1 LRGDEASMSHGGMSE
16 MSDAVNEAVEK
27 ARESKL
33 NTIIAACVAVI
44 ATFMSLCNVKAGNI
58 AQQMQ
63 TAQAEAVDEWAYYQS
78 KSTKENIAQ
87 EATDQLALERDMA
100 APELRQ
106 KFDDAIAKQQAQT
119 KRYEK
124 EKDDIKAKAES
135 YEAEHA
141 ALDVHNDQ
149 FDMAEALLSVAIAL
163 FGVTALTQKRWM
175 LGVAGVFSVFGCFM
189 GVAGFAKLA
198 FHPEWLARF
207 LT

>member
-1 LRGDEASMSHGGMSE
+1 MSE

-63 TAQAEAVDEWAYYQS
+63 TAQANAVDEWAYYQS

-87 EATDQLALERDMA
+87 AAIDQLVVERDMA
-100 APELRQ
+100 TPELRS

-124 EKDDIKAKAES
+124 EKDDIKAKAQAL
-135 YEAEHA
+135 EAEHD

-163 FGVTALTQKRWM
+163 LGVTALTQKRWM
-175 LGVAGVFSVFGCFM
+175 LGVASVFGVFGGVM

-198 FHPEWLARF
+198 LHPDWLARF
-207 LT
+207 LS

>member
-1 LRGDEASMSHGGMSE
+1 MSE

-63 TAQAEAVDEWAYYQS
+63 TAQANAVDEWAYYQS

-87 EATDQLALERDMA
+87 AAIDQLVVERDMA
-100 APELRQ
+100 TPELRS

-124 EKDDIKAKAES
+124 EKDDIKAKAQAF
-135 YEAEHA
+135 EAEHE

-163 FGVTALTQKRWM
+163 LGVTALTQKRWM
-175 LGVAGVFSVFGCFM
+175 LGVASVFGVFGGVM

-198 FHPEWLARF
+198 LHPDWLARF
-207 LT
+207 LS

>member
-1 LRGDEASMSHGGMSE
+1 MSE
-16 MSDAVNEAVEK
+16 ISDAVNEAVEK

-33 NTIIAACVAVI
+33 NTVIAMCVAVI
-44 ATFMSLCNVKAGNI
+44 ATFMALCNVKAGNI
-58 AQQMQ
+58 VQQMQ
-63 TAQAEAVDEWAYYQS
+63 TAQANAVDEWSYYQS

-87 EATDQLALERDMA
+87 AAVDQLVLERDMA
-100 APELRQ
+100 QPELRQ
-106 KFDDAIAKQQAQT
+106 KFDDAITKQQAQT

-124 EKDDIKAKAES
+124 EKDDIKAKAQS
-135 YEAEHA
+135 YEAQHE

-175 LGVAGVFSVFGCFM
+175 LAVAGTFGGFGVFLGM
-189 GVAGFAKLA
+189 AGFAKLG
-198 FHPEWLARF
+198 FHPDWLARF

>member
-1 LRGDEASMSHGGMSE
+1 MSE

-63 TAQAEAVDEWAYYQS
+63 TAQANAVDEWAYYQS

-87 EATDQLALERDMA
+87 AAIDQLVLERDMA
-100 APELRQ
+100 TPELRA
-106 KFDDAIAKQQAQT
+106 KFDDAITKQEAQT
-119 KRYEK
+119 KRYAK
-124 EKDDIKAKAES
+124 EKDDIKAKAQA
-135 YEAEHA
+135 YEAHHEE
-141 ALDVHNDQ
+141 LDVHNDQ

-163 FGVTALTQKRWM
+163 LGVTALTQKRWM
-175 LGVAGVFSVFGCFM
+175 LGVASVFAVFGGVM

-198 FHPEWLARF
+198 LHPEWLARF
-207 LT
+207 LG

>member
-1 LRGDEASMSHGGMSE
+1 MSE

-63 TAQAEAVDEWAYYQS
+63 TAQANAVDEWAYYQS

-87 EATDQLALERDMA
+87 AAIDQLALERDMA
-100 APELRQ
+100 APELRS
-106 KFDDAIAKQQAQT
+106 KFDDAIAKQEAQT
-119 KRYEK
+119 KRYAK
-124 EKDDIKAKAES
+124 EKDDIKAKAQAF
-135 YEAEHA
+135 EAEHE

-163 FGVTALTQKRWM
+163 LGVTALTQKRWM
-175 LGVAGVFSVFGCFM
+175 LGVASVFGVFGGVM

-198 FHPEWLARF
+198 LHPDWLARF
-207 LT
+207 LS